1 MELLGRHVSS
11 SPTQATLSQLYF
23 LYLSFCLQQLQWRC
37 SILRLMGSF
46 CFDRIMFQQCLI
58 TSVQMLWLMGRLW
71 IWVSGIQQVDFS
83 LTSIIFQS
91 MILIFFFIFIFSDVS
106 FVIGGFFVFCLI
118 GRLFQTVLNLGKL
131 ILVWE
136 FDGWCQKSKDLWKV
150 MLLSFCKEEKVV
162 VNAIGKL
169 KHPNFWFWILWI
181 AW

>member
-91 MILIFFFIFIFSDVS
+91 MILIFFFHFYFLWCFFCDWGILCFLSNWEVISNCLESGETYSRLRIWWVVSEVKRPLKSYATFI
-106 FVIGGFFVFCLI
+106 LQ
-118 GRLFQTVLNLGKL
+118 RR
-131 ILVWE
+131 
-136 FDGWCQKSKDLWKV
+136 KS
-150 MLLSFCKEEKVV
+150 CC
-162 VNAIGKL
+162 
-169 KHPNFWFWILWI
+169 
-181 AW
+181 